1 MTLTLHVLSIILT
14 ACHATLTKP
23 CVRLTCL
30 IIAYE
35 RDSSLVQEIQAS
47 KQPSWI
53 NYLNLNNIRLFN
65 RVPRRV
71 RCISTLGCSARPTT
85 RYHRCVYASVPFSQM
100 LHPAHAPVWRIAPMQ
115 LGWATERASEL
126 RVVFRRKGRTELK
139 TKTCLNSTR
148 IFLLAKIWQ
157 TAFSCAALIYIQL
170 ILLYTL
176 SLKNADILFCVK
188 DAPERG
194 QWSKR

>member
-1 MTLTLHVLSIILT
+1 
-14 ACHATLTKP
+14 
-23 CVRLTCL
+23 LTCL

-85 RYHRCVYASVPFSQM
+85 RYHRYVYASVPFSQM
-100 LHPAHAPVWRIAPMQ
+100 LHPAHAPAWRIAPMQ

-126 RVVFRRKGRTELK
+126 RVAFRRKGRTELK
-139 TKTCLNSTR
+139 TKTRLNSTR
-148 IFLLAKIWQ
+148 LFFTRQNMTNRIFMCRTDIHSVD
-157 TAFSCAALIYIQL
+157 T
-170 ILLYTL
+170 LLYTL
-176 SLKNADILFCVK
+176 TFLEKCRHPIL
-188 DAPERG
+188 R
-194 QWSKR
+194 